1 MEPEIKKLSKAQND
15 AIESFQIEEEQQNK
29 IIRGNINKQ
38 ILSINERLQ
47 NRKSKSLLGKKKRN
61 DKSFDIMMRERMNR
75 RDSDTVQNNNCFL
88 KEVLDNESSNHQTNA
103 LSKKIIEPH
112 LENGCKNKDNGR
124 SNRNKKQILP
134 VKKNKKKFN
143 LNSKK
148 NSIYDS
154 KYSHL
159 TSLEQIEKK
168 NTDKQQENSQISKVV
183 SSNI

>member
-15 AIESFQIEEEQQNK
+15 VIDSFQIEEEQQNK

-61 DKSFDIMMRERMNR
+61 DKSFDIMMRERMMR
-75 RDSDTVQNNNCFL
+75 RDSDQVQNNNCFL
-88 KEVLDNESSNHQTNA
+88 KEVLDDHSNDIAHNA
-103 LSKKIIEPH
+103 MTGGIRKKMNDSH
-112 LENGCKNKDNGR
+112 LENNVHGRNNGR
-124 SNRNKKQILP
+124 NHKQMLP

-143 LNSKK
+143 MNSKK

-154 KYSHL
+154 KNSHL
-159 TSLEQIEKK
+159 TSLENVNKK
-168 NTDKQQENSQISKVV
+168 NMDKDNDQNSKIV
-183 SSNI
+183 SSDI